1 MKPKK
6 IKQLILNK
14 EITARLC
21 RKNVKGGCAK
31 SITCGNADVFYK
43 RINFWVLL
51 LGVVL
56 IVLGFLSLRPIIN
69 PTEEDCSRIV
79 GTLEKRRFLSES
91 RDIQFKIREN
101 DFNVYYL
108 NHVFDHE
115 IKCSALDSLIGKK
128 IVIYSVNH
136 WTLLDTKRK
145 YKHVARITN
154 EDESMIIYSE
164 Y

>member
-1 MKPKK
+1 MKK
-6 IKQLILNK
+6 I
-14 EITARLC
+14 
-21 RKNVKGGCAK
+21 
-31 SITCGNADVFYK
+31 FYK
-43 RINFWVLL
+43 QISFWILL
-51 LGVVL
+51 LGFTFTL

-79 GTLEKRRFLSES
+79 GTLEKYRFLNAS

-101 DFNVYYL
+101 EFNVYYL
-108 NHVFDHE
+108 NHVFDQE
-115 IKCSALDSLIGKK
+115 IKFSALDSLIGKE

-136 WTLLDTKRK
+136 WTLLDIKRK